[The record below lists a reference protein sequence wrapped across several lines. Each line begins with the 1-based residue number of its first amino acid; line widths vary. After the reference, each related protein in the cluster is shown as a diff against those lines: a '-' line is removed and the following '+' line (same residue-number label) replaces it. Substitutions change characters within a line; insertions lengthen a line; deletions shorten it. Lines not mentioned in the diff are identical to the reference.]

1 MERGAGVLSSFLGTR
16 SCPTLCDSMDCSRQ
30 ASLSM
35 GFSGQEYWSR
45 LPFPTP
51 RDLLNPGVELD
62 SPALQ
67 ADPLPSEPPVGLGL
81 HGISDVLSASFILR
95 AFPESGSPYSNP

>member
-1 MERGAGVLSSFLGTR
+1 MERGAGVLSSFLGSQ

-35 GFSGQEYWSR
+35 GFSGQEYWNR

-51 RDLLNPGVELD
+51 RDLLNPRVELS

-67 ADPLPSEPPVGLGL
+67 ADPLPSEPPVG
-81 HGISDVLSASFILR
+81 
-95 AFPESGSPYSNP
+95 